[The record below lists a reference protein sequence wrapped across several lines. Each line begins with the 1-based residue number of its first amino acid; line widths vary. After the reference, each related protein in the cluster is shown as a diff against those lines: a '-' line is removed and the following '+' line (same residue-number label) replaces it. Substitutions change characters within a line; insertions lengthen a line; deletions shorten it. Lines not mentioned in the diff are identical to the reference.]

1 MAGHSK
7 WAQIKRQKGAEDAKR
22 AKVFSKLARFISV
35 ESKRVNGDVSSP
47 TLRKAID
54 DAKKEN
60 MPKDTIERAIKKG
73 LGSDAGEL
81 MEVIYEGY
89 GPGGVALIVRGFT
102 DNKNRTAPAV
112 RHAFSKLGF
121 AMAESGAAM
130 WAFTKTEDG
139 YEPNITV
146 DISEAEGEQLGELI
160 ETLEAVEDIEE
171 VFTNAN

>member
-22 AKVFSKLARFISV
+22 AKLFSRLSRIISV
-35 ESKRVNGDVSSP
+35 ESKRLKGDISAPS
-47 TLRKAID
+47 LRKAID

-60 MPKDTIERAIKKG
+60 MPKDTIERAVKKG
-73 LGSDAGEL
+73 LGSEAGEL

-89 GPGGVALIVRGFT
+89 GPGGCAIIVRGFT

-112 RHAFSKLGF
+112 RHAFSKNGF
-121 AMAESGAAM
+121 EMAQSGAAM
-130 WAFTKTEDG
+130 WAFQKSDDA
-139 YEPNITV
+139 YEPTVTV
-146 DISEAEGEQLGELI
+146 DISEEDGELLATLI
-160 ETLEAVEDIEE
+160 EDLENVEDIEE